1 MSQVNKVNGGI
12 LLSPLRKLT
21 GVTKKMTI
29 NKNIRRPTSQR
40 QFYCAQDRQ
49 MSLLTAIGSLQN

>member
-1 MSQVNKVNGGI
+1 MVAYNCS
-12 LLSPLRKLT
+12 LRKLT

-29 NKNIRRPTSQR
+29 NKNIHTPTSQR